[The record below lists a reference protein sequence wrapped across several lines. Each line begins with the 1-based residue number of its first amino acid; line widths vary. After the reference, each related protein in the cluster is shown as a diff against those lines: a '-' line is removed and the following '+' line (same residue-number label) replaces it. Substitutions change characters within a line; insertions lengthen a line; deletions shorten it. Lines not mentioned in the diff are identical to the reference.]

1 MEKLTTM
8 ELADEL
14 AEAQDKILNSE
25 AKLDTGRVTRPSM
38 IWAS

>member
-14 AEAQDKILNSE
+14 AEAQDKQSWIP
-25 AKLDTGRVTRPSM
+25 AGFTRPSM